1 MSSEELTERVLKV
14 IATSKRIPLEQVTI
28 ASEFPQLNID
38 SMDAVEILF
47 ALENEFDINIPD
59 EEVRE
64 VRTVRQMVDG
74 VARLVAAKPPAE
86 GPLGAADAAA
96 GQ

>member
-1 MSSEELTERVLKV
+1 MSEELTPRVLKV

-28 ASEFPQLNID
+28 DSEFAQLGID

-59 EEVRE
+59 DEVRH
-64 VRTVRQMVDG
+64 VRNVRQMVEG
-74 VARLVAAKPPAE
+74 VEKLVAAKNS
-86 GPLGAADAAA
+86 ADAAA
-96 GQ
+96 NQ

>member
-1 MSSEELTERVLKV
+1 MSDELIQRVLKV
-14 IATSKRIPLEQVTI
+14 IAASKRIPLETVTI
-28 ASEFPQLNID
+28 DSEFLQLTID

-59 EEVRE
+59 DDVRS
-64 VRTVRQMVDG
+64 VRNVRQMCEGVD
-74 VARLVAAKPPAE
+74 RLVAAKNA
-86 GPLGAADAAA
+86 GAQA

>member
-1 MSSEELTERVLKV
+1 MSDDLTQRVLKV
-14 IATSKRIPLEQVTI
+14 IATSKRIPLETVTLD
-28 ASEFPQLNID
+28 SSFQELNID

-59 EEVRE
+59 DQVRA
-64 VRTVRQMVDG
+64 VRGVRGMCEG
-74 VARLVAAKPPAE
+74 IENLVAAKTAGAE
-86 GPLGAADAAA
+86 A

>member
-1 MSSEELTERVLKV
+1 MSDEFTQRVLKTV
-14 IATSKRIPLEQVTI
+14 ASAKRIPPETVTI
-28 ASEFPQLNID
+28 DSDFQTLGID

-59 EEVRE
+59 DEVRNVKG
-64 VRTVRQMVDG
+64 VRDLVAG
-74 VARLVAAKPPAE
+74 VARLVEAKSAKTPQ
-86 GPLGAADAAA
+86 A

>member
-1 MSSEELTERVLKV
+1 MSDELIQRVLKV
-14 IATSKRIPLEQVTI
+14 IAASKRIPLETVTI
-28 ASEFPQLNID
+28 DSEFVQLTID

-59 EEVRE
+59 DDVRS
-64 VRTVRQMVDG
+64 VRNVRQMCEGVD
-74 VARLVAAKPPAE
+74 RLVAAKKA
-86 GPLGAADAAA
+86 GAPA

>member
-1 MSSEELTERVLKV
+1 MSDDLIQRVLKV
-14 IATSKRIPLEQVTI
+14 IAASKRIPPETVTI
-28 ASEFPQLNID
+28 DSEFQQLNID

-59 EEVRE
+59 DQVRGITS
-64 VRTVRQMVDG
+64 VRGMCEG
-74 VARLVAAKPPAE
+74 LEKLIAAKTSQI
-86 GPLGAADAAA
+86 GA